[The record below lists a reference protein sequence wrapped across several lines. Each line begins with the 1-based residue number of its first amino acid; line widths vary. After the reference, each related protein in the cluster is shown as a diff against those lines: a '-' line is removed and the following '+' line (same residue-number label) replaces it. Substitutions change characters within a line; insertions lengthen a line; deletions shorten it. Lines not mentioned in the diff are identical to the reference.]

1 MNTRDMLMFNNTM
14 KLKIKFQGI
23 SKTIKNQTEWF
34 GAFSEIYA

>member
-23 SKTIKNQTEWF
+23 SKTIKTQTGYF
-34 GAFSEIYA
+34 GVSSEIYA